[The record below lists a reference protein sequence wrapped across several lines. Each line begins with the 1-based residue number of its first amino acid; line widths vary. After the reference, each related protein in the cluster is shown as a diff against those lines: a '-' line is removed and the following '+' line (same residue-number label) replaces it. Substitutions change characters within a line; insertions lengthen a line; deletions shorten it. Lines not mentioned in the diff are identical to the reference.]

1 MTKRNKAALK
11 GDEKRLQRLEKDARR
26 VLIVG
31 FFVVIVIGGGY
42 SFFLTQHYSQVRQV
56 LAYAACMLD
65 DWTSDSALFAAE
77 VAGETYYCCFE
88 KCGETLQQKP
98 DLRFSIDPI
107 SGMRIDK
114 AHAYYGVSRQGRIY
128 YFETPENLEKFHTEP

>member
-1 MTKRNKAALK
+1 MKKSSKAALK
-11 GDEKRLQRLEKDARR
+11 GDQKRLQCLEKDARR
-26 VLIVG
+26 VLIIG
-31 FFVVIVIGGGY
+31 FFVAIVIGGGY
-42 SFFLTQHYSQVRQV
+42 VFFLARHYSHVRQV
-56 LAYAACMLD
+56 QAYVVCMLD
-65 DWTSDSALFAAE
+65 DWTSDSPLFAAE

-114 AHAYYGVSRQGRIY
+114 AHAFYGVSRQGKIY
-128 YFETPENLEKFHTEP
+128 YFETLENLEKFYTEL